1 MVTPF
6 IANVMVKKSLGLA
19 VSMYAIMGLVAALV
33 AFLFL
38 TESKNVDL
46 SEAGNFNAPVK
57 SRLNDD
63 EASASSQ

>member
-46 SEAGNFNAPVK
+46 SDAGNLNAPVK
-57 SRLNDD
+57 SRLND
-63 EASASSQ
+63 EAAASSQ

>member
-1 MVTPF
+1 
-6 IANVMVKKSLGLA
+6 
-19 VSMYAIMGLVAALV
+19 MYAIMGLVAALV

>member
-46 SEAGNFNAPVK
+46 SDAGNLNAPVK

-63 EASASSQ
+63 EAAASSQ

>member
-1 MVTPF
+1 MTPF

-46 SEAGNFNAPVK
+46 SDAGNLNAPVK

-63 EASASSQ
+63 EAAAASQ

>member
-1 MVTPF
+1 MTPF

-46 SEAGNFNAPVK
+46 SDAGNLNAPVK

-63 EASASSQ
+63 EAAASSQ